1 MNLITISVRISGV
14 TPLIL
19 HSGSGIDPLDEFS
32 IAKSKI
38 TAKRTKKTEE
48 DIHELYRL
56 DFMSGLYLDA
66 DGHPAVPGEN
76 IEAMIRDGAKA
87 TRQGKAATAGIL
99 CDGVWKLQYPG
110 GPKTPDELWAKRGQW
125 MDKRAVK
132 ISTARVIRV
141 RPKFTDWSIDFEL
154 VVNTG
159 LVSASK
165 VREWLQTA
173 GSSVG
178 LGDFRPR
185 FGRFNVEVWELVNA

>member
-1 MNLITISVRISGV
+1 MNITTIQAKITGV
-14 TPLIL
+14 TPLIM

-48 DIHELYRL
+48 DIQELYRL
-56 DFMSGLYLDA
+56 DFMSGLYLDG
-66 DGHPAVPGEN
+66 DNHPAIPGEN

-87 TRQGKAATAGIL
+87 TRNGKAAVAGVL
-99 CDGVWKLQYPG
+99 SDGVWKLSYPG
-110 GPKTPDELWAKRGQW
+110 GPKTPDELWAKRGMW

-132 ISTARVIRV
+132 VSTSRVIRV
-141 RPKFTDWSIDFEL
+141 RPKFTEWSLNFQL

-165 VREWLQTA
+165 VREWLETA
-173 GSSVG
+173 GVAVG

-185 FGRFNVEVWELVNA
+185 FGRFVVDSWAVVG